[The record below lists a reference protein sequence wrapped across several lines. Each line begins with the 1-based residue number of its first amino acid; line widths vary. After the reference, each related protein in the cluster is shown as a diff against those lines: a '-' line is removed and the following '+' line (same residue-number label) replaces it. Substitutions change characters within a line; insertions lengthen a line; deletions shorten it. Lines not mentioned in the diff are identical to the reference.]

1 MQLLADLPSTRCV
14 SSTRLPVCAFGLWLF
29 FCGFIGI
36 FSYTALNAKLSV
48 VYPQSVSTKPFL
60 KLFSLFK
67 THVVE
72 RNLEVCCCMA
82 CHCKDDT
89 HTFRDLCAFVSIL
102 FSCGQR
108 CSRKRLQ
115 REGGW
120 DPHIFLWCRNFRAPH
135 PPNMRMRIL
144 CFTRKRVFLFPP
156 KAGGVTS
163 PITKK

>member
-14 SSTRLPVCAFGLWLF
+14 CSTRLPGCAFGLWLF

-120 DPHIFLWCRNFRAPH
+120 DPHIFLWCRNFRDS
-135 PPNMRMRIL
+135 M
-144 CFTRKRVFLFPP
+144 
-156 KAGGVTS
+156 GVQWQLYL
-163 PITKK
+163 